1 MTKFEVTDA
10 MLNAAEQAYD
20 TIAAIE
26 HDAWCYTAP
35 TRAAIEAALNASGL
49 VERLDNCESRL
60 WAVLHRDDGQDY
72 KEGRRYLERH
82 RPDLA
87 ARLDAHE
94 SEVAEFLAALNK
106 EPTP

>member
-10 MLNAAEQAYD
+10 MVEAAQSGIRKAD
-20 TIAAIE
+20 WPWHTPS
-26 HDAWCYTAP
+26 AP
-35 TRAAIEAALNASGL
+35 MRAAITAAIQVSGL

-87 ARLDAHE
+87 ALLDAHE
-94 SEVAEFLAALNK
+94 SESAEFLAALNK
-106 EPTP
+106 DTTND

>member
-1 MTKFEVTDA
+1 MKYEVTDA
-10 MLNAAEQAYD
+10 MQFAAEEAYLKNSERAVE
-20 TIAAIE
+20 TTPLEAAI
-26 HDAWCYTAP
+26 T
-35 TRAAIEAALNASGL
+35 AAINASGL

-94 SEVAEFLAALNK
+94 SESAEFLAALNK
-106 EPTP
+106 DTTNDQ